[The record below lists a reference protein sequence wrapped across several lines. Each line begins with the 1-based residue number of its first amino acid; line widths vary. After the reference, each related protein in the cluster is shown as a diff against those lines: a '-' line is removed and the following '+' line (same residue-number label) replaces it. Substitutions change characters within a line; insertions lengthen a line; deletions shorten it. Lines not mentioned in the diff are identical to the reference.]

1 MLVPLSRDLQTDI
14 PHELS
19 LLSVTDIPLAFKST
33 SMPTLGCLSLWAV
46 FHLITHMTTMN
57 VRVRRF
63 TQYPINTQLLY
74 LRQEA
79 WVIQKGWSNGRKRT
93 QMVRHLLGSFWNHFK
108 LWRPHHWYSDKD
120 SSRSIKRILTRAF
133 RFGVHPFCPALVKL
147 KMLLYDLKRLWW
159 GNR

>member
-1 MLVPLSRDLQTDI
+1 MWKCVLREIWLSCQSRSLLQMLVPRSCDLQTNI

-19 LLSVTDIPLAFKST
+19 LLSVTDIRLPFKST
-33 SMPTLGCLSLWAV
+33 SIRTLGCLSLWAV

-79 WVIQKGWSNGRKRT
+79 WVIQIGRSSGRKRT
-93 QMVRHLLGSFWNHFK
+93 QMLRHLLGSFWNHFK
-108 LWRPHHWYSDKD
+108 LWTPHHWYSYTGEILLR
-120 SSRSIKRILTRAF
+120 RSQEI
-133 RFGVHPFCPALVKL
+133 VHCGACI
-147 KMLLYDLKRLWW
+147 
-159 GNR
+159 